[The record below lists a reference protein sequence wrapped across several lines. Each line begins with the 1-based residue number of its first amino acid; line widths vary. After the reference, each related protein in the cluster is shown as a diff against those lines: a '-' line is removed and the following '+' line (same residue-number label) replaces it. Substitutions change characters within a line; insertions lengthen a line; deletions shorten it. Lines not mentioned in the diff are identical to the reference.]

1 MCLVTFMKDA
11 HPEYPLILLA
21 NRDEQYDRPAAP
33 IHRWTEYPTVTAGMD
48 LKEYGTWLGFTDNG
62 RIIVVLNHPFQDWE
76 PTLDPPRSRGKLLK
90 DYLTKDFEL
99 AEFETYLRDNR
110 TKYNGYHLLYGTFDD
125 LRYYSNIEDTFQTFD
140 QGLYCLANTKDDLS
154 NHRVDRS
161 SEILQQFIDTQTG
174 EIKPEDLTAFFMDKE
189 VSNKM
194 TDYPKEINREIA
206 IRHSSIFIE
215 GEDFGTVGT
224 TALLV
229 KKDGTVLVREVK
241 YDRDGI
247 TEISEKTQK
256 IK

>member
-1 MCLVTFMKDA
+1 M
-11 HPEYPLILLA
+11 
-21 NRDEQYDRPAAP
+21 
-33 IHRWTEYPTVTAGMD
+33 
-48 LKEYGTWLGFTDNG
+48 
-62 RIIVVLNHPFQDWE
+62 
-76 PTLDPPRSRGKLLK
+76 
-90 DYLTKDFEL
+90 
-99 AEFETYLRDNR
+99 
-110 TKYNGYHLLYGTFDD
+110 
-125 LRYYSNIEDTFQTFD
+125 
-140 QGLYCLANTKDDLS
+140 YCLANTKDDLS

-174 EIKPEDLTAFFMDKE
+174 EIKPEDLTSFFMDKE